1 MRISAWP
8 MAAALLLITPTAS
21 AETLAACGPQSG
33 HAYYPAAGLVPKGKD
48 GWSGDQVSGGATT
61 LTRNAEG
68 RLDLLFKD
76 SRGEIFSARDDDGE
90 VVLLRRSENEIAVL
104 VVYPT
109 GAQAAEIYAF
119 VREADGKAKMLQLSS
134 KGLSAAV
141 SVPKAGVYIADCTT
155 FNSP

>member
-1 MRISAWP
+1 M
-8 MAAALLLITPTAS
+8 
-21 AETLAACGPQSG
+21 
-33 HAYYPAAGLVPKGKD
+33 
-48 GWSGDQVSGGATT
+48 
-61 LTRNAEG
+61 
-68 RLDLLFKD
+68 
-76 SRGEIFSARDDDGE
+76 
-90 VVLLRRSENEIAVL
+90 LLRRSENEIAVL